1 MQTIYYKESLP
12 MMSYIFSIFIASIL
26 SYSLSYFF
34 LKNADKL
41 RQKRNTYAE
50 RVKLH
55 KKYVPRLGGLALYLA
70 FCVTFPAVIVLN
82 RYSISFDVNKII
94 GLFIASLL
102 VVGTG
107 VYDDLVKRLSYK
119 VKFAFQVLAAL
130 VLVLAG
136 YNIQTISIPFLP
148 NLSVGVLGPVF
159 VVLWMLVIMNA
170 VNLIDGL
177 DGLASGVC
185 LIAGAGFFIISAVKA
200 DIFVLTALAVFLGV
214 ILGFLRFNI
223 YPAKLF
229 LGDSGSLFLGFMMGI
244 IALEISV
251 KRATVISMA
260 IPMLTL
266 FIPVAS
272 VFFTFTRRIAT
283 ARNPF
288 KPDSMHLHYRLIRA
302 GISHK
307 NTVYIFYMVTFIYML
322 FGLWCYFSP
331 VMYELAI
338 IIVAGMVM
346 LAFYV
351 WALRFINLKKSYK
364 REQHGRYKEL

>member
-1 MQTIYYKESLP
+1 MI
-12 MMSYIFSIFIASIL
+12 SYIFFIFIASIL
-26 SYSLSYFF
+26 SYLLSYFF

-41 RQKRNTYAE
+41 RQKRNAYAE
-50 RVKLH
+50 RIKLH
-55 KKYVPRLGGLALYLA
+55 KKRVPRLGGLALYLA
-70 FCVTFPAVIVLN
+70 FCVTFSIVIAFN
-82 RYSISFDVNKII
+82 RYSIFADVNKII
-94 GLFIASLL
+94 GIFIASLL
-102 VVGTG
+102 VVGVG

-130 VLVLAG
+130 ALVLAG

-148 NLSVGVLGPVF
+148 NLFMGMLGPIV

-200 DIFVLTALAVFLGV
+200 DSFVLAALAVFLGV
-214 ILGFLRFNI
+214 ILGFLRFNL

-244 IALEISV
+244 IAMEISV

-283 ARNPF
+283 AKNPF
-288 KPDSMHLHYRLIRA
+288 KPDSIHLHYRLIRA
-302 GISHK
+302 GISHR
-307 NTVYIFYMVTFIYML
+307 NTVFIFYVLTFIYML
-322 FGLWCYFSP
+322 FGLWCYFSSA
-331 VMYELAI
+331 MYEFTI
-338 IIVAGMVM
+338 MIVAGMVM
-346 LAFYV
+346 LGFYV
-351 WALRFINLKKSYK
+351 WALRFINLKKIYK
-364 REQHGRYKEL
+364 RKQHGRHKKL